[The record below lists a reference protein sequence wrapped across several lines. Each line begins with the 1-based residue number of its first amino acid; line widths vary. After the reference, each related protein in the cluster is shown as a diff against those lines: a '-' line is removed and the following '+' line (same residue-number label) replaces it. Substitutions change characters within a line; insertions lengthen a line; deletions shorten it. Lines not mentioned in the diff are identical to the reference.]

1 MKPGHGHFPIAHDG
15 FGRDIEDGGGFF
27 DCQPAEETQLD
38 DAAFAGI
45 DFPWGDEGVVEGED
59 FDAARACAEE
69 GFFQGKAPGAPA
81 TFGGLVLARV
91 IDEDVADHLR
101 ADGEEVGTVLT
112 VQAPRLDQLQIRL
125 VRQSRGFE
133 GKIGRLPFKV
143 LPGDPP
149 EFRVDD
155 GDQATQGFFVAS
167 APGGEQTGDFFR
179 AFRWHAPGVI
189 LAKAIEWVQQAGG
202 GEERP
207 LPRGRGSV
215 AQSPDGMM
223 WAGVARGVGS
233 GGSELRGVR

>member
-101 ADGEEVGTVLT
+101 ADGEEVGTVLA
-112 VQAPRLDQLQIRL
+112 VESARLDEFEVGFIGEGG
-125 VRQSRGFE
+125 GFE
-133 GKIGRLPFKV
+133 GVIRRAPLEAPA
-143 LPGDPP
+143 GDAA
-149 EFRVDD
+149 EFGVDD
-155 GDQATQGFFVAS
+155 GDEAMQCFVLAS
-167 APGGEQTGDFFR
+167 VPSGEPTGDFFR
-179 AFRWHAPGVI
+179 AFRWHAPG
-189 LAKAIEWVQQAGG
+189 
-202 GEERP
+202 
-207 LPRGRGSV
+207 
-215 AQSPDGMM
+215 
-223 WAGVARGVGS
+223 
-233 GGSELRGVR
+233 GGSSRGYRVGFGTRVAGRLKGR